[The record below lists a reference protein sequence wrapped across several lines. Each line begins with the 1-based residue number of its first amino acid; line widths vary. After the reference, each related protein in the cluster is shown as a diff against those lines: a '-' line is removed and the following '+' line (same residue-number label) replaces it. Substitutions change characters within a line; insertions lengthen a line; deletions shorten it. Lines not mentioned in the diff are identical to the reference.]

1 MTFLPCI
8 LQWLPIG
15 LKIKAELFHIIYKS
29 PVFFSPYCI
38 SSHVLQLFP
47 NDSAIHIRMCPW
59 GVWVC
64 VCVLLSSSN
73 SLSSSPPLYTLFL
86 VHEMILLSCPS
97 THPSALLTANGISF
111 APPHPDTKYVLCCSL
126 HQTQSF
132 PSWHLSALV
141 ILYSLVC
148 LFIWYLSSSLDGKW
162 HFQRIFLERMN
173 DFSMISY
180 WKSTLIF
187 ILPYLLKP
195 RYNSLYLQSA

>member
-97 THPSALLTANGISF
+97 THPSALLTSNGISF
-111 APPHPDTKYVLCCSL
+111 APPPPPYKVCPLLFSPPNPILSIMTLKCFGNFIFTCMFIYLISL
-126 HQTQSF
+126 
-132 PSWHLSALV
+132 
-141 ILYSLVC
+141 
-148 LFIWYLSSSLDGKW
+148 
-162 HFQRIFLERMN
+162 
-173 DFSMISY
+173 
-180 WKSTLIF
+180 
-187 ILPYLLKP
+187 
-195 RYNSLYLQSA
+195 